1 MAGDTTNLGKAVI
14 TVEVDSSKVASGM
27 QQAQQQAQGAVGGI
41 SGPGAFAD
49 YGGSI
54 SGLNY
59 GGSTGMVIGAG
70 LEQVEVKAK
79 AATVA
84 VKETGVAVEE
94 SLVKSFKRSTQEVT
108 SLLARMSAVGG
119 VAATFYALGDAIGSG
134 LVGHMEDGTEKAK
147 RFKEELDLRDAEGVA
162 KQLAARLEEV
172 NGQLADALE
181 TQERIGDSPA
191 GGLGFDVK
199 SETRLKQ
206 LRDEAKQLN
215 QDVIAA
221 NENVSGMK
229 KASDRAQDERDKAAY
244 QRRREEVEQE
254 MAAKKAMQLEAAEQQ
269 RELDEAEAKRN
280 EYLDA
285 ETAAK
290 KREAA
295 EEQYE
300 RDVKNAERIAEAV
313 EKAFTRAIQS
323 TRDRSAGLFNV
334 GEITNSIELLGQKLD
349 AISRNT
355 RSRL

>member
-59 GGSTGMVIGAG
+59 GGSTGMTIGPNIAPVAGPTVFTQAKKDAESAVPSMTDFMDSAKGAKREIMAFAGVAG
-70 LEQVEVKAK
+70 LVATVGSSFFKLGEIIKENVVEALKTGKERAKEFADSLELTKPIELAAQLEDKLKKVNKELAAAK
-79 AATVA
+79 AYSKDEQTA
-84 VKETGVAVEE
+84 ETKKLEDERDELLRKLRVESE
-94 SLVKSFKRSTQEVT
+94 A
-108 SLLARMSAVGG
+108 ARN
-119 VAATFYALGDAIGSG
+119 
-134 LVGHMEDGTEKAK
+134 GTEKKAAEDDAK
-147 RFKEELDLRDAEGVA
+147 RA
-162 KQLAARLEEV
+162 
-172 NGQLADALE
+172 ALE
-181 TQERIGDSPA
+181 
-191 GGLGFDVK
+191 
-199 SETRLKQ
+199 
-206 LRDEAKQLN
+206 
-215 QDVIAA
+215 
-221 NENVSGMK
+221 
-229 KASDRAQDERDKAAY
+229 KAAY

-254 MAAKKAMQLEAAEQQ
+254 MAEKKALQLDAAEQQ
-269 RELDEAEAKRN
+269 RELDEKEAERKQ
-280 EYLDA
+280 YLDD

-300 RDVKNAERIAEAV
+300 RDLKLAERMADAV